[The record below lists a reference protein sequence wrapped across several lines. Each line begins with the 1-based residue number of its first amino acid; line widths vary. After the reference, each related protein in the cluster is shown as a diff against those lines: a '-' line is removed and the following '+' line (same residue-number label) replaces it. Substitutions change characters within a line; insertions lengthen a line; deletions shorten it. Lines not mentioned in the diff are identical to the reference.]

1 MQNPEYP
8 GFFVRSQVI
17 EPLVSAVAVA
27 ARVLTLLQQPLF
39 ALAEGS
45 AKLALPI
52 NKKKKK
58 TLGLNIGHLL

>member
-27 ARVLTLLQQPLF
+27 ARVLTLLRQPLF
-39 ALAEGS
+39 ALPDGS

-52 NKKKKK
+52 TVRIGK